1 MLYSTVVFFTCLFFI
16 IHPYAFLQ
24 YSLFLNA
31 QSELSAGHSSVALID
46 ALSIWGVE
54 LSNSVVFC
62 LNLIILLFL
71 LFFRRVHWIY
81 YCSVILT
88 MLCALL
94 FVYKARTFISL
105 LYLYPLYMFAI
116 FNILYYG
123 CNIIDKISN
132 KYLKRVLVSV
142 GLLIVSFNAFS
153 NVAYSVFSS
162 HYRYFTDG
170 LGTKYVAWDY
180 IKSIR
185 KTATVAY
192 SPDVAMPEPYKANGC
207 HAWQGCDGY
216 DSLGKFDPDLVVLSP
231 DYPHYNFAEY
241 DKYVSD
247 NNYQLIKFVEP
258 DFSIDSY
265 KCTSGLMFGIARTN
279 MINPPVFNFFCTL
292 INCSKM

>member
-1 MLYSTVVFFTCLFFI
+1 MLLQCVGLIFLLDVSKKSTFTYGKFIFAVVFFSLSALAKQPFFIVNVIIGLVFFVWLYKEKKYKLQVADIIKLMLYSTVVFLLVFFI

-216 DSLGKFDPDLVVLSP
+216 DSLGKFDP
-231 DYPHYNFAEY
+231 
-241 DKYVSD
+241 
-247 NNYQLIKFVEP
+247 
-258 DFSIDSY
+258 
-265 KCTSGLMFGIARTN
+265 
-279 MINPPVFNFFCTL
+279 
-292 INCSKM
+292 